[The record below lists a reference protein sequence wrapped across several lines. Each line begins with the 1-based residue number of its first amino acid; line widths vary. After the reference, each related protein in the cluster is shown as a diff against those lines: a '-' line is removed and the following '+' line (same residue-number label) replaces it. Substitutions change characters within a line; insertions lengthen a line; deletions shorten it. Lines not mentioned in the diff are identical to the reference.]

1 MNTYFRILIAIA
13 IPLSLSNCK
22 KDDMPPMQDCYE
34 YAVTLHKEGNLN
46 DAIFYYQLTALEN
59 QYNLEDSLAYWWK
72 AMCGQG
78 EVWMQKN
85 FLSDA
90 RMDFEAVLEF
100 AKRHKL
106 DTAEYLACRRLAKIA
121 LRERQYENA
130 LSFHRQALM
139 IAERRKLPPTML
151 QGQDAETT
159 LSIAAYKLG
168 KGLSLSN
175 CIVRELER
183 LSCDSLLEVQV
194 MALRL
199 LALHEAFPSN
209 QQSHLSKY
217 MEKQDELWDSRYQKF
232 TNDSEREK
240 KELIAERNE
249 TAEEQQHT
257 LFISLALFALLLG
270 GGIYTAAE
278 YRRRHELDRIRTI
291 LYQKEQVI
299 QILEREKEDS
309 ASLRHQ
315 IQEKTRQMEELAQR
329 ERKLK
334 EMAELLHNKSQ
345 RLEDLSRQME
355 EMENLR
361 KQLEQKQREWTETE
375 ADIRRSHLYDMPV
388 GRRLPAPGN
397 PHKPQKEDFDGFL
410 VATDRQKAFLA
421 EMDRCFNRFAT
432 GLMDITP
439 GLTEED
445 TVYCCLFR
453 LEIRPTDIATLMA
466 RTKSSVSK
474 RRVRIELK
482 LSGKD
487 IPSPQ

>member
-1 MNTYFRILIAIA
+1 MIEYKKIGAILLIAFSLLGCTANKASWTAEAYTYAEECMERGDMTQALLYYNISSGSA
-13 IPLSLSNCK
+13 READSIP
-22 KDDMPPMQDCYE
+22 
-34 YAVTLHKEGNLN
+34 
-46 DAIFYYQLTALEN
+46 
-59 QYNLEDSLAYWWK
+59 YWWK
-72 AMCGQG
+72 AMYG
-78 EVWMQKN
+78 EGKIYFMNHKLQDAKEN
-85 FLSDA
+85 FEKIW
-90 RMDFEAVLEF
+90 DFAQ
-100 AKRHKL
+100 RHSL
-106 DTAEYLACRRLAKIA
+106 DTAQFIALTGLSDIAYQNGVYAQALFHLQKADSIAMVKGFRSDLTTGLEQKLLLAVSGKMLQKGILPDSLSFALQQLAADTTNVWQAEALKWLAIQEGKNMGCQYAYLALQQQDSMWTQELISYTNRMNREQN
-121 LRERQYENA
+121 LREEEFNA
-130 LSFHRQALM
+130 TKDLQQRWLSAILV
-139 IAERRKLPPTML
+139 A
-151 QGQDAETT
+151 
-159 LSIAAYKLG
+159 
-168 KGLSLSN
+168 
-175 CIVRELER
+175 
-183 LSCDSLLEVQV
+183 
-194 MALRL
+194 
-199 LALHEAFPSN
+199 
-209 QQSHLSKY
+209 
-217 MEKQDELWDSRYQKF
+217 
-232 TNDSEREK
+232 
-240 KELIAERNE
+240 
-249 TAEEQQHT
+249 
-257 LFISLALFALLLG
+257 FALLLG

-334 EMAELLHNKSQ
+334 EMAELLHNKSR

-388 GRRLPAPGN
+388 ARRLPAPGN

-410 VATDRQKAFLA
+410 VAPDRQKAFLA

-487 IPSPQ
+487 IPAPQ